1 MADKYSLQFQLG
13 TTLDKKGLEEL
24 KKQLDQIGLKSV
36 NIGTN
41 FKKLSDTQLKAF
53 KDTTKAFDKR
63 NQTEEDNIKLTRKKN
78 NQL

>member
-41 FKKLSDTQLKAF
+41 FAKLTKAQLKAF
-53 KDTTKAFDKR
+53 KDTTKASEKR
-63 NQTEEDNIKLTRKKN
+63 RFSL
-78 NQL
+78 L